1 MKTFHFT
8 FLLILAGYLSSAQLY
23 FPPVNSST
31 WSVTDPAAL
40 GWCQKKID
48 TLYKFLEANNTKAF
62 ILLKDGKIV
71 LEKYL
76 NGHSQTSLWYWASAG
91 KTFTSTLVGIAQQEN
106 FLKISD
112 STSKYLGKGWSSC
125 TPEQEDKITI
135 RHQLTMTS
143 GLDDGVT
150 DPFCTLSSCL
160 KYKAPAG
167 TRWSYH
173 NGPYTLLD
181 GVIEKATGM
190 TLNQFA
196 TQKIKITTGMDG
208 LFIKQDYNNVYF
220 STARSMARFGLLILN
235 KGRWN
240 DIPVLSD
247 QQYYNEMVNTSQNI
261 NESYGYLWWL
271 NGKNGFMVPQSQIKF
286 PGRLFQS
293 APADMFSALGKNG
306 QFVNVIPSQNMVW
319 IRMGD
324 NPDNSLVP
332 FLFNE
337 DLSKYINALSCT
349 SSNKDI
355 TASDIPEYNIFPNPV
370 TEYIHIEQNNTERN
384 SVQCKIFDAMGRI
397 VHQGFYEGKSFLI
410 NTQGFNQGLHF
421 LQIRKNNAVQTL
433 KFVKE

>member
-1 MKTFHFT
+1 
-8 FLLILAGYLSSAQLY
+8 
-23 FPPVNSST
+23 
-31 WSVTDPAAL
+31 
-40 GWCQKKID
+40 
-48 TLYKFLEANNTKAF
+48 
-62 ILLKDGKIV
+62 
-71 LEKYL
+71 
-76 NGHSQTSLWYWASAG
+76 
-91 KTFTSTLVGIAQQEN
+91 
-106 FLKISD
+106 
-112 STSKYLGKGWSSC
+112 
-125 TPEQEDKITI
+125 
-135 RHQLTMTS
+135 
-143 GLDDGVT
+143 
-150 DPFCTLSSCL
+150 
-160 KYKAPAG
+160 
-167 TRWSYH
+167 
-173 NGPYTLLD
+173 
-181 GVIEKATGM
+181 
-190 TLNQFA
+190 
-196 TQKIKITTGMDG
+196 MDG

-235 KGRWN
+235 KGSWN

-337 DLSKYINALSCT
+337 DVSKYINALSCT

>member
-112 STSKYLGKGWSSC
+112 LTSKYLGKGWSSC

-135 RHQLTMTS
+135 RHELTMTS

-160 KYKAPAG
+160 IYKAPAG

-235 KGRWN
+235 KGSWN

-337 DLSKYINALSCT
+337 DVSKYINALSCT